1 MGCCGYHTTSNP
13 VQHTKLSGHP
23 IISQLLSFIPREIVD
38 QASDTFQSDRYYKTM
53 DTWKQLVFMLYGV
66 VSKVH
71 SLNSLCKCL
80 LFLGQKL
87 SYIGITNLPASST
100 LSDANRK
107 RPNEVFGYIYY
118 LLLAYYR
125 SEISDS
131 YLSLPINGEASP
143 DRVKLFD
150 SSTVTLF
157 TDVFKGAGRNPMN
170 GKKKGG
176 LKVHALLPLDNM
188 VPELIWL
195 TPASSNDKDFLGQ
208 LKAEQGAIY
217 VFDKGY
223 VNYGVYKK
231 WTEHGAFYV
240 TRLNEN
246 ANYEVVSQIRA
257 DIHDFLAGGTILD
270 QLVELKTDQ
279 GPLKARLVTY
289 KDPLTGKVFRFLS
302 NLFDFQSHTI
312 VLLYKNRWEI
322 EPFFKKIKQNF
333 ELGYFFSDSQEGI
346 KTQVWMVLIANL
358 IFTVIHKRIK
368 EAEQFT
374 TLVSMAR
381 ANLISYVCFQ
391 TILKTNCLAAEERN
405 LEIIQLD
412 IFKSEQGGV
421 LRNKEKSP

>member
-13 VQHTKLSGHP
+13 MQTTKLSGHP
-23 IISQLLSFIPREIVD
+23 IISQLLSFVPREIVD
-38 QASDTFQSDRYYKTM
+38 RASETFQSDRYYKTM
-53 DTWKQLVFMLYGV
+53 DTWKQLVFMIYGV
-66 VSKVH
+66 VSKAQ

-87 SYIGITNLPASST
+87 SYLGITKLPASST

-125 SEISDS
+125 AEISDS
-131 YLSLPINGEASP
+131 YLSLPINGEVSP

-150 SSTVTLF
+150 SSTVTLW

-176 LKVHALLPLDNM
+176 LKVHAVLPLDNM
-188 VPELIWL
+188 VPELVWL

-208 LKAEQGAIY
+208 LKPQRGEIY

-231 WTEHGAFYV
+231 WTEGGAFFV

-246 ANYEVVSQIRA
+246 ASYEVVGEIRE

-270 QLVELKTDQ
+270 QLVELKTEA
-279 GPLKARLVTY
+279 GPLKARLITY

-302 NLFDFQSHTI
+302 NLIEAHSHTI

-333 ELGYFFSDSQEGI
+333 ELGYFFSDSREGI

-358 IFTVIHKRIK
+358 IFSVIHKRIK

-391 TILKTNCLAAEERN
+391 TIVKATCLTEAERN
-405 LEIIQLD
+405 LEIVQLD
-412 IFKSEQGGV
+412 IFESEQGGV
-421 LRNKEKSP
+421 LRKKEKSP